1 MALTS
6 ERNELLTPN
15 KYHIVLFSE
24 TIHLIPH
31 LTNLVDIWMK
41 YRQNSQFLPKIGCK
55 RSLKGHFPIM
65 GFLRTF
71 DML

>member
-6 ERNELLTPN
+6 EQNELLTSN
-15 KYHIVLFSE
+15 KYRIVLFSE

-55 RSLKGHFPIM
+55 KVTKRSLSRHGIP
-65 GFLRTF
+65 
-71 DML
+71 